1 MMAGLFLVFLICM
14 ILIYKQ
20 QRNAAFGLVIINLI
34 LCLLML
40 LHHATDVLKIR
51 L

>member
-14 ILIYKQ
+14 ILIYKE
-20 QRNAAFGLVIINLI
+20 QRNIAFGLVIINLI
-34 LCLLML
+34 LCLLVL
-40 LHHATDVLKIR
+40 LHHSTDIVKIR